1 MKLFLD
7 TNVLID
13 LYHERHPYYED
24 IKKLQVMEE
33 FGDVE
38 LWVSAKSF
46 TDIFYVMKKDRC
58 AGADILRAF
67 DTSFEFLN
75 ICSIDG
81 EDVQNAIRLEWMN
94 FEDCLI
100 EMAARKVKADFLLTR
115 DASGFAQSKIPVKRP
130 EAFLAWVE
138 QECGLVYGEI
148 DWWNDEETS
157 L

>member
-13 LYHERHPYYED
+13 FYQERRPFYED
-24 IKKLQVMEE
+24 VKKLQVMEE
-33 FGDVE
+33 FGDAE

-46 TDIFYVMKKDRC
+46 TDIYYVMKRQC
-58 AGADILRAF
+58 AGADILRGF
-67 DTSFEFLN
+67 DASFEFLN

-81 EDVQNAIRLEWMN
+81 NDVRDAARLEWPD

-100 EMAARKVKADFLLTR
+100 ELAARKVKADYLLTR
-115 DASGFAQSKIPVKRP
+115 DASGFSQAKTPVKRP
-130 EAFLAWVE
+130 DSFLDWVE
-138 QECGLVYGEI
+138 RECGFSYDDIG
-148 DWWNDEETS
+148 WWTNEDSS